1 MSFLAKFT
9 RRLFI
14 ILNILAAIFFLLAC
28 INMFIDPGE
37 WWFIA
42 ILGLFFPFMI
52 VVHLFFI
59 IGWLFARSRWAL
71 LSVISLIIGYSN
83 ISALVGTT
91 YNSEYSAVKKP
102 YTVRVLSWNVHQFG
116 FFENP
121 KKGVILRR
129 QMLDYIKE
137 QNADILCLQEF
148 VKDRLPG
155 KKLVTVFELMKEIGY
170 PYSFVSEDYIQD
182 KGEYTMGVAIFS
194 KHPIIDSFRIRYKGD
209 ISSMS
214 AESLLAADIAIDGK
228 PLRIF
233 TTHLQSNR
241 IAQEEYVH
249 VSSRRGDKDSV
260 LIASKSIAKKL
271 RAAYRFRSEQ
281 ADKLASAMDA
291 SPHPEIVAGDFNDIP
306 NSYTYFRVRKNRVD
320 AFHEQGWG
328 LGRTFS
334 HISPT
339 LRIDY
344 IIADKRFNV
353 LQFKRRLLPY
363 SDHYPIIA
371 DLQLNGE

>member
-1 MSFLAKFT
+1 MAFLAKFT

-14 ILNILAAIFFLLAC
+14 FLNILAAIFFLLAC

-52 VVHLFFI
+52 VVHLIFI
-59 IGWLFARSRWAL
+59 VGWLFARSRWAL
-71 LSVISLIIGYSN
+71 LSLVALIIGYTN
-83 ISALVGTT
+83 ISALIGTT
-91 YNSEYSAVKKP
+91 YNSEFSVVKKP
-102 YTVRVLSWNVHQFG
+102 NTVRIISWNVHQFG
-116 FFENP
+116 FFEDP
-121 KKGVILRR
+121 KKGPALRR

-137 QNADILCLQEF
+137 QNADILCMQEF

-182 KGEYTMGVAIFS
+182 KGVYSMGVAIFS
-194 KHPIIDSFRIRYKGD
+194 RHPIIDSFRIRYKGD

-214 AESLLAADIAIDGK
+214 AESLLAADISIDGK
-228 PLRIF
+228 PIRIF

-281 ADKLASAMDA
+281 ANKVAAAMDA

-320 AFHEQGWG
+320 AFHEKGWG

-344 IIADKRFNV
+344 IIADKRFKV
-353 LQFKRRLLPY
+353 LQFKRRLLPF

>member
-1 MSFLAKFT
+1 MSFFAKFT

-14 ILNILAAIFFLLAC
+14 FLNILAVVFFLLAC
-28 INMFIDPGE
+28 INMYINPGE

-52 VVHLFFI
+52 VVHLGFI
-59 IGWLFARSRWAL
+59 VGWLLARSRWAL
-71 LSVISLIIGYSN
+71 LSLVALIIGYSN
-83 ISALVGTT
+83 ISALVGTNF
-91 YNSEYSAVKKP
+91 NSGFSAEKRP
-102 YTVRVLSWNVHQFG
+102 NSVRLLSWNVHQFG
-116 FFENP
+116 YFEDP
-121 KKGVILRR
+121 KQGPGLRR
-129 QMLDYIKE
+129 QMLDFIRE
-137 QNADILCLQEF
+137 QNPDILCLQEF
-148 VKDRLPG
+148 VKDRLPP
-155 KKLVTVFELMKEIGY
+155 KKMVTVFDLMKEIGY

-182 KGEYTMGVAIFS
+182 QGEYTMGVAIFS
-194 KHPIIDSFRIRYKGD
+194 KHPITDSFRIRYKGH

-214 AESLLAADIAIDGK
+214 AESLLAADIAINGK
-228 PLRIF
+228 TLRIF

-241 IAQEEYVH
+241 IGQEEYVH
-249 VSSRRGDKDSV
+249 VSSRRAVRDSV

-281 ADKLASAMDA
+281 ADKVAAAMDA

-306 NSYTYFRVRKNRVD
+306 NSYTYFRLRKNRVD
-320 AFHEQGWG
+320 AFHEKGWG

-344 IIADKRFNV
+344 IIADKRLEV
-353 LQFKRRLLPY
+353 LQFDRRVLPF

-371 DLQLNGE
+371 DFQLNGE